1 MLCLVVEYP
10 GEDSEFPAFTRQN
23 RGATVD
29 LMVEP
34 GDPAAATRRQA
45 LVLVRDAPWPAIQA
59 LVADLS
65 RRRAPVT
72 TLRAEAA
79 EEMWFGRV
87 TYDPQIHVHPTA
99 KAVAS
104 LLDLI
109 GPPWIHVESGVV
121 HLRARLRGPAQ
132 AEDVLQLAQEGL
144 RAAGTDAQVVVQEV
158 STKDHSVWE
167 SLVRHGI
174 GLNA

>member
-1 MLCLVVEYP
+1 MLCLVVEYT
-10 GEDSEFPAFTRQN
+10 GEDTEFPAFTRAN

-34 GDPAAATRRQA
+34 GEGASRQA
-45 LVLVRDAPWPAIQA
+45 LVLVRDAPWPAIQS
-59 LVADLS
+59 LVAELA
-65 RRRAPVT
+65 RKRPPVST
-72 TLRAEAA
+72 HRAEPA

-87 TYDPQIHVHPTA
+87 AFDQRMLANPTA
-99 KAVAS
+99 QAVSRLLS
-104 LLDLI
+104 LV

-121 HLRARLRGPAQ
+121 HLRARLRDPAQ
-132 AEDVLQLAQEGL
+132 AEDVLQLAEEGL
-144 RAAGTDAQVVVQEV
+144 RAAGAEAQVVVQEV

-167 SLVRHGI
+167 SLVRYGI

>member
-1 MLCLVVEYP
+1 MLCLVVEYT
-10 GEDSEFPAFTRQN
+10 GEDSEFPAFTRRN

-34 GDPAAATRRQA
+34 GRADRRQA
-45 LVLVRDAPWPAIQA
+45 LVLVRDAPWPAVAA

-65 RRRAPVT
+65 GRRAPVT
-72 TLRAEAA
+72 TLRAEPA
-79 EEMWFGRV
+79 EELWFGRV
-87 TYDPQIHVHPTA
+87 GYDPRALDHPTA
-99 KAVAS
+99 RAVSA
-104 LLDLI
+104 LLDLV

-121 HLRARLRGPAQ
+121 HLRARLRDPAQ
-132 AEDVLQLAQEGL
+132 AEDVLHLAEEGL
-144 RAAGTDAQVVVQEV
+144 RAVGAEAQVVVQEV

-174 GLNA
+174 GLSA